1 MKDLHQTITDTI
13 VAMLETAQASGA
25 SFPWTRPGVTH
36 SRPINA
42 VTGKPYQGINILTL
56 YCLGH
61 VRDYKSGVWATY
73 KQWQELGAQVKK
85 GAKAAP
91 IVFYKTLEVENEQ
104 PADAGSASDAGDG
117 SEQKRIVR
125 MAKGYHAFN
134 ADQVEGYTLPELPT
148 VDLTTRLEHVEQFV
162 THCGVP
168 VTIGGASAYYRPS
181 EDRIQMPDR
190 VLFQNTETSTAT
202 EGFYGVLCHEL
213 GHAAGAKHR
222 LDRNLRFRYGDAESA
237 MEEIIAELTS
247 AMLCGD
253 LDITPQPRLDH
264 AHYIASWLRV
274 LKSDK
279 TAIFTAAAKAAQSA
293 QYWLDRQPD
302 TASSAS
308 RQHYIDTG
316 RYLTTAEVESSCASD
331 AHCAPAQEVR
341 S

>member
-13 VAMLETAQASGA
+13 VKMLETAQASGG

-36 SRPINA
+36 SRPTNA
-42 VTGKPYQGINILTL
+42 LTGKRYRGINILTL

-61 VRDYKSGVWATY
+61 DRDYKSGVWATY

-91 IVFYKTLEVENEQ
+91 IVFYKTLEL
-104 PADAGSASDAGDG
+104 DAEAPTDGDGGTAEDAGDA
-117 SEQKRIVR
+117 KRIVR

-293 QYWLDRQPD
+293 QYWQDRQPD

-316 RYLTTAEVESSCASD
+316 RYLTASEVHND
-331 AHCAPAQEVR
+331 EVR

>member
-13 VAMLETAQASGA
+13 VVMLETAQASGA

-36 SRPINA
+36 SRPTNA
-42 VTGKPYQGINILTL
+42 LTGKRYQGINILTL

-61 VRDYKSGVWATY
+61 TRDYKSGVWATY
-73 KQWQELGAQVKK
+73 KQWQELGAQVRK

-91 IVFYKTLEVENEQ
+91 VVFYKTLEIDSNETT
-104 PADAGSASDAGDG
+104 ADAGDG
-117 SEQKRIVR
+117 SEANDAKRIVR

-148 VDLTTRLEHVEQFV
+148 VDLTTRLEAVDRFV
-162 THCGVP
+162 THCAVP
-168 VTIGGASAYYRPS
+168 IAYGGARAYYAPS
-181 EDRIQMPDR
+181 DDRIQMPDR
-190 VLFQNTETSTAT
+190 VLFQNLETSTAT
-202 EGFYGVLCHEL
+202 EGLYGVLLHEL

-222 LDRNLRFRYGDAESA
+222 LDRNLRFRFGDAEHA
-237 MEEIIAELTS
+237 MEEVIAELTS

-253 LDITPQPRLDH
+253 LDITPQPRADH
-264 AHYIASWLRV
+264 AHYIASWLKV
-274 LKSDK
+274 LRSDK
-279 TAIFTAAAKAAQSA
+279 TAIFTAAAKASQAA

-316 RYLTTAEVESSCASD
+316 RYLTTAD
-331 AHCAPAQEVR
+331 ATEVR